1 MEATSLFYIP
11 HKIQLGPKLA
21 FVIWSAEKR
30 PPSGSHLGR
39 LPHANTSTR
48 GDGTVHVVLIVIRV
62 FDVFTTDSDES
73 SRHASPGRDAATQPG
88 SIHSSILN
96 STDLR
101 CSRSPSTSNTT
112 VIVQQDCSGIAT
124 RGMYSDPFPRKRQPQ
139 RLSMTLALLTPAGG
153 PIIPHDEAFAS
164 ARLHHRPTFLL
175 AETTLAPA
183 RPDVRL
189 RCVSNVVLRD

>member
-48 GDGTVHVVLIVIRV
+48 GD
-62 FDVFTTDSDES
+62 DES

-124 RGMYSDPFPRKRQPQ
+124 RGMYSGPPPRKRQPQ